1 MKRFKKLFILLIKMN
16 EQEIQAAEFQIEQMQ
31 KIIESINSQLN
42 EVAHTIEALMEL
54 KSLNNNA
61 EILFPVANGIF
72 VKGTISD
79 TQNLSINVG
88 NNVVVEKTINQSIE
102 MMQKQFSEINDYKKQ
117 LEKQLDDMLKK
128 LQE

>member
-1 MKRFKKLFILLIKMN
+1 MSCLIKMN

>member
-1 MKRFKKLFILLIKMN
+1 MN